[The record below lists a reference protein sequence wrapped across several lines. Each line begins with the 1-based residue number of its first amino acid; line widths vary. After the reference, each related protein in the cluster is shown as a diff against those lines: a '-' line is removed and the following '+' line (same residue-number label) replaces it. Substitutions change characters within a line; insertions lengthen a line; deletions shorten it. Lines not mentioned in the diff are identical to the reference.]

1 MGNILL
7 FRAISRRM
15 AATIY
20 TMTDALY
27 KFTASLPRSTV
38 LQGKLLSRR
47 EESLEI
53 QSLPFILPAVRH
65 PVA

>member
-1 MGNILL
+1 MANILL
-7 FRAISRRM
+7 FRAISRTISV
-15 AATIY
+15 TIY
-20 TMTDALY
+20 TVTGVLY
-27 KFTASLPRSTV
+27 NFTASLSQNTV
-38 LQGKLLSRR
+38 LRVKFFIRR